1 MSVLLTKV
9 IWFRKSNPTVAENI
23 TDSLDMSVGRGL
35 DIKNNIATIT
45 LKNAGQSFDSS
56 GNTIHRYIDT
66 EGKIMF
72 EEQDQIK
79 VYLKYSDD
87 MAEVES
93 SAWGSDPNTVP
104 TGTTDLKG
112 VYYLIEYNVLTD
124 IKSNPIKIK
133 CADKTYILFNK
144 LLVHNFKVA
153 GSWTAPTAVQNVVR
167 YCTNS
172 EDGIFAGSGDNAGV
186 KYSIDARL
194 TTETAGG
201 DGSGEAGFIQNTRK
215 ATSEKGTVNADTTFP
230 SIALAKVWKPVYEW
244 IGELSQIEF
253 LNTEDEMDNTTPIV
267 YGRPFLF
274 YVDEENKFHWFETN
288 DEVSEEI
295 TIGTTAGIYSYK
307 LDKKVFDIVNFIVY
321 RSGDDFYGKG
331 TLHYVVDE
339 TSQIGN
345 LKMRVIAMKDI
356 AEKLIQTEIDGGNLV
371 ANTSGAFTF
380 GGNRYDRKGTL
391 NAFWNGVEYTADAA
405 YNTALRAEVKI
416 QGDVR
421 ARNLMARLVGARLKG
436 SIERKGT
443 IQTVGALIKIN
454 NLKTGQKDELLRV
467 MDVRDTINKKGWF
480 TSLQVEQDQK
490 AIKESAR

>member
-93 SAWGSDPNTVP
+93 DAWGSDPNIVP

-230 SIALAKVWKPVYEW
+230 SIALAKY
-244 IGELSQIEF
+244 
-253 LNTEDEMDNTTPIV
+253 
-267 YGRPFLF
+267 
-274 YVDEENKFHWFETN
+274 
-288 DEVSEEI
+288 
-295 TIGTTAGIYSYK
+295 
-307 LDKKVFDIVNFIVY
+307 
-321 RSGDDFYGKG
+321 
-331 TLHYVVDE
+331 
-339 TSQIGN
+339 GN
-345 LKMRVIAMKDI
+345 LFM
-356 AEKLIQTEIDGGNLV
+356 
-371 ANTSGAFTF
+371 
-380 GGNRYDRKGTL
+380 
-391 NAFWNGVEYTADAA
+391 NG
-405 YNTALRAEVKI
+405 
-416 QGDVR
+416 
-421 ARNLMARLVGARLKG
+421 
-436 SIERKGT
+436 
-443 IQTVGALIKIN
+443 
-454 NLKTGQKDELLRV
+454 
-467 MDVRDTINKKGWF
+467 
-480 TSLQVEQDQK
+480 
-490 AIKESAR
+490 